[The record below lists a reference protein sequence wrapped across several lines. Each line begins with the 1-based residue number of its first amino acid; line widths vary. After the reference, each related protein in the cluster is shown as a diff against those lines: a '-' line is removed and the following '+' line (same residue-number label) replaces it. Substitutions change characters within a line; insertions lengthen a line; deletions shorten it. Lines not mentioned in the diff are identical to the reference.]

1 MTLLLDRPTDEPLLF
16 PDLTWEQFKLM
27 EHWLDVPGVRLSFL
41 NGTLEIRRMPGKKHE
56 TVKQRL
62 STLLDAFLEF
72 EDIDHTPTGSM
83 TLENELEN
91 VRREADLSYELTDN
105 PETRALNIP
114 DLAIEIVVTSGG
126 LNKLAA
132 YQKLQ
137 IPEVWFWQND
147 RIAIHFL
154 KDDRSGYDLRLQ
166 SCVLPTLDLDLLH
179 ECLTIENHPL
189 AIKTFKQQLR
199 KRGGILKFDRL

>member
-27 EHWLDVPGVRLSFL
+27 ERWLDVPGVRLSFL
-41 NGTLEIRRMPGKKHE
+41 NDTLEIRRMPEKKHE

-72 EDIDHTPTGSM
+72 EEIDHTPTGSM

-91 VRREADLSYELTDN
+91 VRREADLSYEIEGN
-105 PETRALNIP
+105 PETRSLNIP
-114 DLAIEIVVTSGG
+114 NLAIEINSRYATEIVVTSGG

-132 YQKLQ
+132 YQELQ
-137 IPEVWFWQND
+137 ILEVWFWQND
-147 RIAIHFL
+147 RISLHFL
-154 KDDRSGYDLRLQ
+154 NDDRSGYDLIFQ
-166 SCVLPTLDLDLLH
+166 SRVLPTLNVDLLH
-179 ECLTIENHPL
+179 ECLAIENHPL
-189 AIKTFKQQLR
+189 AIKSSASE
-199 KRGGILKFDRL
+199 

>member
-27 EHWLDVPGVRLSFL
+27 ERWLDVPGVRLSFL
-41 NGTLEIRRMPGKKHE
+41 NDTLEIRRMPGKKHE

-72 EDIDHTPTGSM
+72 AEIDHTPTGSM

-91 VRREADLSYELTDN
+91 VRREADLSYEIESN
-105 PETRALNIP
+105 SETRSLNIP

-137 IPEVWFWQND
+137 IPEVWFWQAD
-147 RIAIHFL
+147 RISLHFL
-154 KDDRSGYDLRLQ
+154 KDDRSGYEPILQ
-166 SCVLPTLDLDLLH
+166 SRLFPTLDLDLLQ
-179 ECLTIENHPL
+179 ECLAIDNHPL
-189 AIKTFKQQLR
+189 AIKTFKQR
-199 KRGGILKFDRL
+199 LKG

>member
-1 MTLLLDRPTDEPLLF
+1 MTVLLDRLTDEPLLF

-27 EHWLDVPGVRLSFL
+27 ERWLDVPGVRLSFV
-41 NGTLEIRRMPGKKHE
+41 NGTMEIRRMPGKKHE
-56 TVKQRL
+56 TLKQRL

-72 EDIDHTPTGSM
+72 EAIDHTPTGSM

-91 VRREADLSYELTDN
+91 VRREADLSYEIEGN
-105 PETRALNIP
+105 PEARSLNIP

-147 RIAIHFL
+147 RISLHFL
-154 KDDRSGYDLRLQ
+154 KDDRSGYDPILQ
-166 SCVLPTLDLDLLH
+166 SHIFPTLDLNLLH
-179 ECLTIENHPL
+179 ECLGIESHPL
-189 AIKTFKQQLR
+189 AIKTFKQ
-199 KRGGILKFDRL
+199 RLHKG

>member
-27 EHWLDVPGVRLSFL
+27 ENWLDVPGVRLSFL

-72 EDIDHTPTGSM
+72 ENIDHTPTGSM
-83 TLENELEN
+83 TLENEIEN
-91 VRREADLSYELTDN
+91 VRREADLSYELVGN
-105 PETRALNIP
+105 PDTRTLNIP
-114 DLAIEIVVTSGG
+114 DLAIEINSRYATEIVVTSDG
-126 LNKLAA
+126 LNKLVA

-137 IPEVWFWQND
+137 IPEVWFCQND
-147 RIAIHFL
+147 RISLHFL
-154 KDDRSGYDLRLQ
+154 KDDRSGYDPILQ
-166 SCVLPTLDLDLLH
+166 SRVLPTLNLDLLH
-179 ECLTIENHPL
+179 ECLAIENHLL
-189 AIKTFKQQLR
+189 AIKTFKQHLHNR
-199 KRGGILKFDRL
+199 

>member
-1 MTLLLDRPTDEPLLF
+1 MTLLLDRSTDEPLLF

-27 EHWLDVPGVRLSFL
+27 ENWLDVPGVRLSFL

-91 VRREADLSYELTDN
+91 VRREADLSYELAGN
-105 PETRALNIP
+105 SNTRSLNIP

-126 LNKLAA
+126 LNKLTA
-132 YQKLQ
+132 YQQLQ

-147 RIAIHFL
+147 QISLHFL
-154 KDDRSGYDLRLQ
+154 RDDRSGYDAISQ
-166 SCVLPTLDLDLLH
+166 SRVLPTLDLDLLH
-179 ECLTIENHPL
+179 ECLAIDHHPL
-189 AIKTFKQQLR
+189 AIKTFKQRLH
-199 KRGGILKFDRL
+199 KR

>member
-1 MTLLLDRPTDEPLLF
+1 MTLILDRPTDEPLLF

-27 EHWLDVPGVRLSFL
+27 ERWLDVPGVRLSFL
-41 NGTLEIRRMPGKKHE
+41 NDTLEIRRMPGKKHE

-72 EDIDHTPTGSM
+72 EEIDYTPTGSM

-91 VRREADLSYELTDN
+91 VRREADLSYEIEGN
-105 PETRALNIP
+105 PETRSLNIP

-147 RIAIHFL
+147 RISLHFL
-154 KDDRSGYDLRLQ
+154 KDDRSGYAPILQ
-166 SCVLPTLDLDLLH
+166 SRILPTLDLDLLH
-179 ECLTIENHPL
+179 ECLAIKNHPL
-189 AIKTFKQQLR
+189 AIKTFKQRLR
-199 KRGGILKFDRL
+199 EC

>member
-27 EHWLDVPGVRLSFL
+27 ENWLDVPGIRLSFL

-72 EDIDHTPTGSM
+72 EDIDHTPIGSM

-91 VRREADLSYELTDN
+91 VRREADLSYELVGN
-105 PETRALNIP
+105 PDTRTLNIP
-114 DLAIEIVVTSGG
+114 DLAIETNSRYAIEIVVTSGG
-126 LNKLAA
+126 LNKLVA

-147 RIAIHFL
+147 RISLHFL
-154 KDDRSGYDLRLQ
+154 KDDRSGYEPILQ
-166 SCVLPTLDLDLLH
+166 SRVLPTLNLDLLH
-179 ECLTIENHPL
+179 ECLAIENHPL
-189 AIKTFKQQLR
+189 AIKTFKQKLS
-199 KRGGILKFDRL
+199 KR

>member
-16 PDLTWEQFKLM
+16 PDLTWQQFKLM
-27 EHWLDVPGVRLSFL
+27 ENWLDVPGVRLSFL
-41 NGTLEIRRMPGKKHE
+41 DGTLEIRRMPGKKHE

-72 EDIDHTPTGSM
+72 EEIDHTPTGSM

-91 VRREADLSYELTDN
+91 VRREADLSYEIEDN
-105 PETRALNIP
+105 PETRNLNIP

-126 LNKLAA
+126 INKLTA

-147 RIAIHFL
+147 RISLHFL
-154 KDDRSGYDLRLQ
+154 KADRTGYDEIFQ
-166 SCVLPTLDLDLLH
+166 SRVLPNLRLDLLH
-179 ECLTIENHPL
+179 HCLTIENHPIS
-189 AIKTFKQQLR
+189 IKTFKSGLR
-199 KRGGILKFDRL
+199 QS

>member
-1 MTLLLDRPTDEPLLF
+1 MIKLLDRPTDEPLLF

-27 EHWLDVPGVRLSFL
+27 ESWLNVPGVRLSFL

-72 EDIDHTPTGSM
+72 EEIDHTPTGSM

-91 VRREADLSYELTDN
+91 VRREADLSYELENN
-105 PETRALNIP
+105 PETRNFNIP

-147 RIAIHFL
+147 RISLHFL
-154 KDDRSGYDLRLQ
+154 KDDRSGYETILQ
-166 SCVLPTLDLDLLH
+166 SRLLPKLNIDLLH
-179 ECLTIENHPL
+179 QCLAIENHPF
-189 AIKTFKQQLR
+189 AIKTFKQHLR
-199 KRGGILKFDRL
+199 QP

>member
-27 EHWLDVPGVRLSFL
+27 ENWLDVPGIRLSFL
-41 NGTLEIRRMPGKKHE
+41 NGTLEIRRMPEKKHE

-83 TLENELEN
+83 TLENEIEN
-91 VRREADLSYELTDN
+91 VRREADLSYELVGNSD
-105 PETRALNIP
+105 TRMLNIP

-126 LNKLAA
+126 LNKLVA

-147 RIAIHFL
+147 RISLHFL
-154 KDDRSGYDLRLQ
+154 KDDRSGYDPILQ
-166 SCVLPTLDLDLLH
+166 SRVLPTLNLDLLH
-179 ECLTIENHPL
+179 ECLAIENHPL
-189 AIKTFKQQLR
+189 AIKTFKQHLR
-199 KRGGILKFDRL
+199 KP

>member
-41 NGTLEIRRMPGKKHE
+41 NGTLEIRRMPEKKHE

-199 KRGGILKFDRL
+199 KR

>member
-16 PDLTWEQFKLM
+16 PNLTWEQFKLM
-27 EHWLDVPGVRLSFL
+27 ERWLDVPGVRLSFL
-41 NGTLEIRRMPGKKHE
+41 NDTLEIRRMPGKKHE

-72 EDIDHTPTGSM
+72 EEIDHTPTGSM

-91 VRREADLSYELTDN
+91 VRREADLSYEIAGN
-105 PETRALNIP
+105 PETRSLNIP

-126 LNKLAA
+126 LNQLAA

-147 RIAIHFL
+147 RISLHFL
-154 KDDRSGYDLRLQ
+154 KDDRSGYDLILQ
-166 SCVLPTLDLDLLH
+166 SRILPTLDLDLLH
-179 ECLTIENHPL
+179 ECLAIENHPL

-199 KRGGILKFDRL
+199 EC

>member
-27 EHWLDVPGVRLSFL
+27 ENWLDVPGIRLSFL

-72 EDIDHTPTGSM
+72 EDIDHTPIGSM

-91 VRREADLSYELTDN
+91 VRREADLSYELVGN
-105 PETRALNIP
+105 PDTRTLNIP
-114 DLAIEIVVTSGG
+114 DLAIETNSRYAIEIVVTSGG
-126 LNKLAA
+126 LNKLVA

-147 RIAIHFL
+147 RISLHFL
-154 KDDRSGYDLRLQ
+154 KDDRSGYDPILQ
-166 SCVLPTLDLDLLH
+166 SRVLPTLNLDLLH
-179 ECLTIENHPL
+179 ECLAIENHPL
-189 AIKTFKQQLR
+189 AIKTFKQKLS
-199 KRGGILKFDRL
+199 KR

>member
-27 EHWLDVPGVRLSFL
+27 ERWLDVPGVRLSFL
-41 NGTLEIRRMPGKKHE
+41 NDTLEIRRMPGKKHE

-72 EDIDHTPTGSM
+72 EEIDHTPTGSM

-91 VRREADLSYELTDN
+91 VRREADLSYEIEGNL
-105 PETRALNIP
+105 ETRSLNIP

-147 RIAIHFL
+147 RISLHFL
-154 KDDRSGYDLRLQ
+154 KDDRSGYDPILQ
-166 SCVLPTLDLDLLH
+166 ARILPTLDLDLLH
-179 ECLTIENHPL
+179 ECLAIKNHPL
-189 AIKTFKQQLR
+189 AIKTFKQRLR
-199 KRGGILKFDRL
+199 EC

>member
-1 MTLLLDRPTDEPLLF
+1 MTLLLDRSTDEPLLF

-41 NGTLEIRRMPGKKHE
+41 NGTLEILRMPGKKHE

-91 VRREADLSYELTDN
+91 VRREAELSYELTDN

-147 RIAIHFL
+147 RIPIHFL

-179 ECLTIENHPL
+179 ECLTIESHPL

-199 KRGGILKFDRL
+199 KR

>member
-114 DLAIEIVVTSGG
+114 DLAIEIVVTRGG

-147 RIAIHFL
+147 RISIHFL

-199 KRGGILKFDRL
+199 KR